1 MGGLCPT
8 NPCRTWTILKF
19 LQFIDLL
26 FPNIMRYTGP
36 KVKRARRLGFAFTDK
51 DAKILQKRNFAPGQ
65 HGQSRARISEYG
77 MQLREKQKAKINYG
91 VTERQFLR
99 YFEKASNKQGVTGD
113 FLLQMLELRL
123 DNIVYRL
130 GFAATRAQARQL
142 VNHGFFEVNGKK
154 VDIPSYATRP
164 GDVISVRENK
174 KNAKYMQVQKEI
186 LKNFKS
192 QDWVEL
198 KAADFSGKVL
208 SSPTP
213 EQIGNLIDTQLIVE
227 HYSRI

>member
-1 MGGLCPT
+1 
-8 NPCRTWTILKF
+8 
-19 LQFIDLL
+19 
-26 FPNIMRYTGP
+26 MRYTGP

-65 HGQSRARISEYG
+65 HGTNRVRISEYG
-77 MQLREKQKAKINYG
+77 QQLREKQKAKINYG

-99 YFEKASNKQGVTGD
+99 YFDKALKRPGVTGNY
-113 FLLQMLELRL
+113 LLELLELRL
-123 DNIVYRL
+123 DNVVFRL

-164 GDVISVRENK
+164 GDVITVRDNK
-174 KNAKYMQVQKEI
+174 KASKYMTTQKEI

-198 KAADFSGKVL
+198 KASDMSGKVL
-208 SSPTP
+208 SVPTP

>member
-1 MGGLCPT
+1 
-8 NPCRTWTILKF
+8 
-19 LQFIDLL
+19 
-26 FPNIMRYTGP
+26 MRYTGP

-51 DAKILQKRNFAPGQ
+51 DAKILQKRGFPPGQ
-65 HGQSRARISEYG
+65 HGQNRVRISEYG
-77 MQLREKQKAKINYG
+77 TQLREKQKAKINYG

-99 YFEKASNKQGVTGD
+99 YFEKAQKGAGVTGD
-113 FLLQMLELRL
+113 HLLELLELRL
-123 DNIVYRL
+123 DNIVFRL
-130 GFAATRAQARQL
+130 GFATTRAQARQL

-154 VDIPSYATRP
+154 VDIPSYSTKP

-174 KNAKYMQVQKEI
+174 KASKYMQTHKEN
-186 LKNFKS
+186 LKGFKA

-198 KAADFSGKVL
+198 KAADLSGKVL